1 MVTLPEIV
9 VTAERE
15 SPDINNQVP
24 QDGIYY
30 PQDFSLEGIKIE
42 NDNGEEVAIDHLLIE
57 LCIFEDIY
65 TFVNSGYMIIRDA
78 LGLVDG
84 LKLDG
89 NEFVTIKL
97 GKTANQSDDS
107 KIYRKF
113 RIYKIGNKKPVG
125 NMSEEFF
132 TLYFCS
138 ESLVISEQIKISK
151 SYSGMKI
158 SDIINNIL
166 SEQLKVDSRRINE
179 IQETTGIYDFVVPR
193 MKPFEALS
201 WLSTYARPQTNSYCS
216 DMLLF
221 ETKDGYNFRSLNSMF
236 RDTTYATYKYSQKN
250 LDNKDNFGENEVSV
264 LDYEYIKSFDTLN
277 ETSSGT
283 YANRLI
289 SIDPLTRSYKKT
301 DFDYEKYT
309 SIVANAKGE
318 KNIIAPG
325 KNRLGIKQNEAYEGT
340 LKVAIGNS
348 QQKFVPYISEK
359 DGSVAEDIFIETYV
373 PNRTAQLSLA
383 NYTTLKLSIPGDTNI
398 TAGTMIEFKVYKLLP
413 ENDSG
418 AKELDEFFS
427 GRYLVSAV
435 RHVVQTQ
442 GVYQTILEIVKN
454 TTEGTYS
461 KPDPKIYSSKAEIQ

>member
-1 MVTLPEIV
+1 MADIPELTPIT
-9 VTAERE
+9 VTASRE
-15 SPDINNQVP
+15 SSAPE
-24 QDGIYY
+24 DGIYY
-30 PQDFSLEGIKIE
+30 PQDYSLEGIKIE
-42 NDNGEEVAIDHLLIE
+42 TDDGEEVLIDHLLIE
-57 LCIFEDIY
+57 LCVYEDIY

-84 LKLDG
+84 LRLDG

-97 GKTANQSDDS
+97 GKTANQDDES
-107 KIYRKF
+107 KIHRKF

-138 ESLVISEQIKISK
+138 ESLMISEQIKISK

-158 SDIINNIL
+158 SDIINNIFT
-166 SEQLKVDSRRINE
+166 EQLKVSSKRINE
-179 IQETTGIYDFVVPR
+179 IEETTGIYDFVIPR
-193 MKPFEALS
+193 MKPFEAVS
-201 WLSTYARPQTNSYCS
+201 WLSTYARPQANPYAS

-221 ETKDGYNFRSLNSMF
+221 ETKDGYNFRSLQSLFKDNI
-236 RDTTYATYKYSQKN
+236 YATYKYSQKN
-250 LDNKDNFGENEVSV
+250 LSNKDFQENEISV

-309 SIVANAKGE
+309 NMVAGVSGQNSIISPGE
-318 KNIIAPG
+318 
-325 KNRLGIKQNEAYEGT
+325 NRLGLKQNEAYEGT

-348 QQKFVPYISEK
+348 QQKFVPYIAEK

-383 NYTTLKLSIPGDTNI
+383 NYTTLKMSIPGDTSI
-398 TAGTMIEFKVYKLLP
+398 TAGKMINFNVYKLLP
-413 ENDSG
+413 EDESG
-418 AKELDEFFS
+418 KKELDEFFS

-442 GVYQTILEIVKN
+442 GVYQTILEIVKS
-454 TTEGTYS
+454 TTEG
-461 KPDPKIYSSKAEIQ
+461 KYSSPVPGLSYGEVGIQ